1 MPTIPRVCNGLH
13 LSIVEIKEP
22 PVSLPLKPSTRRQE
36 GEPLEPVES
45 VTDDLGHARG
55 GGEAVYSQPAASALS
70 RQSSQLCKQH
80 ATYRKTTACSRRDR
94 NPGQPVLAVLM
105 GL

>member
-45 VTDDLGHARG
+45 VTDDLGHAR
-55 GGEAVYSQPAASALS
+55 
-70 RQSSQLCKQH
+70 
-80 ATYRKTTACSRRDR
+80 
-94 NPGQPVLAVLM
+94 
-105 GL
+105 